1 MAKRHDENKDLKSF
15 SRVGKINYSDK
26 TLRASKSA
34 IIGIRLW
41 GRIDFLT
48 HYCGWTFIWD
58 NNSGIGGYYEVEDK
72 PEKVKTII
80 KRRKPSKEDIS
91 IDKAKKTNKRK

>member
-1 MAKRHDENKDLKSF
+1 MAKKHDENKDLRCF

-26 TLRASKSA
+26 TLRASKKVT
-34 IIGIRLW
+34 IGIHMW

-58 NNSGIGGYYEVEDK
+58 NTARVGGYYDDESRTER
-72 PEKVKTII
+72 VKNLSNS
-80 KRRKPSKEDIS
+80 RKASKEHS
-91 IDKAKKTNKRK
+91 LTNKTKKINKRK